1 MVALKVL
8 FDEAMKKQRKGRRVN
23 KGKGNRSNKT
33 GFRWLTKTI
42 NEKYKKG
49 YRWNYQRRINGH
61 RVNIQATDLY
71 LLFNKVRCKG
81 LDWIMIDEKRAR
93 KTVENEGIE
102 WDAFVMYMFSNGGDV
117 DGNQCLHLKLKL
129 EGDC

>member
-1 MVALKVL
+1 M
-8 FDEAMKKQRKGRRVN
+8 
-23 KGKGNRSNKT
+23 
-33 GFRWLTKTI
+33 
-42 NEKYKKG
+42 
-49 YRWNYQRRINGH
+49 
-61 RVNIQATDLY
+61 
-71 LLFNKVRCKG
+71 
-81 LDWIMIDEKRAR
+81 KRAR